1 MKSLVEFIRESLQ
14 IKIENINDVFNYLT
28 KVYDTD
34 LRRLK
39 GDGDKPNIIK
49 EIINFIND
57 NHTPDKETLSKDD
70 VILQT
75 FTEKVE
81 GKKRLYVY
89 ICVPSKSAYPMFV
102 MSKALKG
109 RNWSIYKSAYLSF
122 MEKPNRDSEHVDV
135 KYCSFKMT
143 SEIKSCIDKI
153 ETNTAPVASTSPTQ
167 FIVDIVNGGE
177 LSEAEYNKYR
187 KYIDDNFVK
196 PNDIKKVDQLK
207 FESSDP
213 EYWGDIKG
221 IKITKNESLQD
232 FISDNKIDGVEIED
246 LCAIKVIDNVLYI
259 TNAVSYGSGDYFDL
273 KVSF

>member
-1 MKSLVEFIRESLQ
+1 M
-14 IKIENINDVFNYLT
+14 
-28 KVYDTD
+28 
-34 LRRLK
+34 
-39 GDGDKPNIIK
+39 IK

-57 NHTPDKETLSKDD
+57 NHTPDKETLSKND

-75 FTEKVE
+75 FTTKVE
-81 GKKRLYVY
+81 GKNYMYVY
-89 ICVPSKSAYPMFV
+89 IYVPSKSAYPMFV
-102 MSKALKG
+102 MNKNVKG
-109 RNWSIYKSAYLSF
+109 RNWKIYKFVYLDF
-122 MEKPNRDSEHVDV
+122 MEKPNDESDHVDV

-187 KYIDDNFVK
+187 KYIDDKFVK
-196 PNDIKKVDQLK
+196 PNNIKKVDQLK